1 MIQIDYKTAT
11 ACLNVTLGISYAAI
25 LLDTRNET
33 CGVDPKHMIIRNEH
47 ALRMKQ
53 QQTTASVR
61 SEK

>member
-1 MIQIDYKTAT
+1 
-11 ACLNVTLGISYAAI
+11 LGISYAAI

-61 SEK
+61 SEKKGEFVPNTASVLPG